1 MPTHE
6 ATGPI
11 LTHQQGRVGVLGI
24 KGALALPIQKELS
37 SATGHQCEVFQ
48 MLWIRGEKSAKEVKT
63 TPNL

>member
-1 MPTHE
+1 MPTRE

-24 KGALALPIQKELS
+24 KGALALPIQERLS

-48 MLWIRGEKSAKEVKT
+48 VLWKRGEKSAKGVKT
-63 TPNL
+63 TPDL